1 MRIFLFALGF
11 LFLTID
17 ASEAQN
23 AACDG
28 TRFKQ
33 SLFNTVKKTTV
44 NYAPAPNHEDLPP
57 IFSDSVVLQ
66 IDIYE
71 PEGDAAAARPVV
83 VLAHGG
89 SFIFG
94 DKSSMKDDCERFA
107 RAGYVAA
114 SIQYRLYPALVL
126 GFPDS
131 TAIFGAVTKAVSDM
145 KAAVRFFRADAA
157 GQNLFRADTNFIFVG
172 GYSAGAV
179 TALHHAYMDEGDDLP
194 PSIANAL
201 LENGGLDGNSG
212 SALNRTF
219 SSRVSGVYNRSG
231 GLYRREWLQSG
242 NVPLVSIHGT
252 NDNTVYFETGLA
264 AGIAYLEGSGL
275 IHPRAD
281 EVGLTHYLETV
292 VGGDH
297 TGMYT
302 NTQNAAQYAN
312 FQQKCFDYFEAVVCA
327 TSDLSEPANWEAS
340 VQVFPNPAASSF
352 SLLLED
358 PSTPVRIECWN
369 QQGQLLFVND
379 AYWSGQALQVGRY
392 PAGNYSLQIIT
403 SKGRVVKSLSIQR

>member
-1 MRIFLFALGF
+1 MRTFLLVFGI
-11 LFLTID
+11 LFLSID
-17 ASEAQN
+17 AMDAQN

-28 TRFKQ
+28 SRYRQ
-33 SLFNTVKKTTV
+33 SVFSTVKKTTV
-44 NYAPAPNHEDLPP
+44 NYASAPNHEDLPP
-57 IFSDSVVLQ
+57 IFGDSVVLQ
-66 IDIYE
+66 MDIYE
-71 PEGDAAAARPVV
+71 PEGDAAVARPVV

-145 KAAVRFFRADAA
+145 KAAVRFFREDAA
-157 GQNLFRADTNFIFVG
+157 GGNLFRADTTAIFVG

-201 LENGGLDGNSG
+201 AINGGLEGNSG

-231 GLYRREWLQSG
+231 GLYRREWLEAG
-242 NVPLVSIHGT
+242 DVPLVSIHGT
-252 NDNTVYFETGLA
+252 SDNTVYFETGLA

-327 TSDLSEPANWEAS
+327 TSNLLEPATGMET
-340 VQVFPNPAASSF
+340 VQVFPNPVTSSF
-352 SLLLED
+352 SVMLEEQVG
-358 PSTPVRIECWN
+358 PARLELWN
-369 QQGQLLFVND
+369 QQGQLLHVVNQ
-379 AYWSGQALQVGRY
+379 YQSGQPVQVGRF
-392 PAGNYSLQIIT
+392 PAGTYQLYLIT
-403 SKGRVVKSLSIQR
+403 ARGTAIKQVSIQR